1 MIAFMLTFA
10 AFLVMLAVLAAA
22 ADYLDEERAD
32 ARRRN
37 R

>member
-1 MIAFMLTFA
+1 MTTFLLLFT
-10 AFLVMLAVLAAA
+10 AFLVLLAVLAAA
-22 ADYLDEERAD
+22 ADLLDDERAD